1 MASRSTAAHVNT
13 NSSSTS
19 QSAVGVGSS
28 VTQSK
33 HKGTT
38 GSASKHS
45 LASFLAS
52 PSTRPPY
59 PQPSSVPKTASTIP
73 PVLPSPV
80 PVTLPP
86 MPELE
91 RVPYVA
97 PQAPWANAQRPVAVP
112 LGTEEEIPPLTLEPL
127 FDATEGDDEVVIGSP
142 AASSPFTSDTGVQ
155 YSSAQLSAMLH
166 EAMRREG
173 KPTDEEQTP
182 FKKVGRREIPAAPMK
197 PSTTFARGPPAYVK
211 KNFTQLSVEQEEKRA
226 ADKQK
231 WKSSTPDLR
240 TMSQHST
247 GPFVP
252 PAPRVE
258 APSQMAPSQP
268 VLPYIP
274 VYRGQ
279 VPRLPVCAPPA
290 PEDGSG
296 HFGAVKTKLNAGI
309 QEYTFQPLFTPK
321 TGNKTLQPQVFDAFS
336 PHVQQMISASG
347 VHFARVCVRSIAKQ
361 LPYMSGKAIEFGE
374 EFTKTHPLPD
384 VIVGAWYPSGGD
396 LAFSG
401 SNHILHPKFPGLVN
415 VALKE
420 HLSALGLPQN
430 LYVQVYFNMKFGYSL
445 KFTTL
450 RVPVLRAPVQF
461 QPRPQPMAGPR
472 RLTPPPLPTINYVL
486 PPPLPVENSFAALRS
501 SSPPS
506 GGADE

>member
-1 MASRSTAAHVNT
+1 MPIMASRSTAAHDNT

-33 HKGTT
+33 HKRTT

-80 PVTLPP
+80 TLPP

-91 RVPYVA
+91 KVPYVA
-97 PQAPWANAQRPVAVP
+97 PPAPWAIAQRPVAVP

-127 FDATEGDDEVVIGSP
+127 FRATDDEVMIGSP
-142 AASSPFTSDTGVQ
+142 AASSPFTSYTGVQ

-166 EAMRREG
+166 AAMRREG

-182 FKKVGRREIPAAPMK
+182 FKEVGRREVPAAPMK
-197 PSTTFARGPPAYVK
+197 PATTFARGPPAHVK
-211 KNFTQLSVEQEEKRA
+211 KTFAQHSAEQEEKRA

-231 WKSSTPDLR
+231 WKSSIPDLR
-240 TMSQHST
+240 TMPQHST
-247 GPFVP
+247 VPFVP

-258 APSQMAPSQP
+258 APSQMPPQP
-268 VLPYIP
+268 VLPHIP
-274 VYRGQ
+274 VYSGR
-279 VPRLPVCAPPA
+279 VPCLPVCAPPA
-290 PEDGSG
+290 PESGVG
-296 HFGAVKTKLNAGI
+296 HFGAVKTKPNAGI
-309 QEYTFQPLFTPK
+309 QEYTFQPQFTPA

-361 LPYMSGKAIEFGE
+361 LPYMSRKAIEFGE

-461 QPRPQPMAGPR
+461 QPRPQPMAAPR
-472 RLTPPPLPTINYVL
+472 RLTPPPLPTINSAL
-486 PPPLPVENSFAALRS
+486 PPPLPVENSFAVLRS

-506 GGADE
+506 GGDAE